1 MPDESKQ
8 FPAPPDPYTE
18 HLVVLGVLDQRG
30 PHTRSSLE
38 SSLDD
43 IDREIVRDALRELA
57 SVGVVVIDGERVRA
71 SQATGR
77 LDRLHMICI

>member
-1 MPDESKQ
+1 MQDESNQ
-8 FPAPPDPYTE
+8 FPEPLDPYTE

-43 IDREIVRDALRELA
+43 IDREMVRDALRELE
-57 SVGVVVIDGERVRA
+57 SVGVVVIDGERVAA